1 MPDNKREA
9 QTYRVGKITFVVTP
23 IYQNDK
29 GETIFSILL
38 KLMKSDIERG

>member
-1 MPDNKREA
+1 MADSKCEV

-23 IYQNDK
+23 KYRNDK

-38 KLMKSDIERG
+38 KLMKSDIKGG